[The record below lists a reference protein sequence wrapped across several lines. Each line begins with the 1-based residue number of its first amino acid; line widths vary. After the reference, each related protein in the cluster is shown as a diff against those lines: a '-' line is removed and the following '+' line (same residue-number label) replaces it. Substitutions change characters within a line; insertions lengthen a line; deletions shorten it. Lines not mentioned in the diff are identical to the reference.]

1 MKDKIT
7 LNYDEYVALCNV
19 INYLH
24 DDELKHYEEAL
35 ELGDGSNHIWHSVK
49 GLSLLLKKYQMKENK
64 LCSGLV

>member
-49 GLSLLLKKYQMKENK
+49 GLSLLLNK
-64 LCSGLV
+64 